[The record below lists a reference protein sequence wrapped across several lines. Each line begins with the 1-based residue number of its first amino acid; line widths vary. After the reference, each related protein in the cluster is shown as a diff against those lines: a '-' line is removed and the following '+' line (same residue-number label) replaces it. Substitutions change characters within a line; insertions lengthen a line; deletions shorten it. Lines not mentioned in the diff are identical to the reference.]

1 MFSSRYLSL
10 ECYSRGNRALHRKRW
25 GAVAETMTDIPR
37 SHPRH
42 ASLMLRE
49 KLVEGYRSGIV
60 VPQGLIAH
68 GRGEMF
74 DYLLGECTTKESRI
88 ASKAAAALLLKA
100 KRPVLSV
107 NGNVAALC
115 PREIVHLVEV
125 AGARIEVCLFH
136 RTDERISKIQKILE
150 DNGAKGVLGFLPDA
164 KIPGLDHMRG
174 LCSKDGIYSADVVLI
189 PLEDGDRAEAL
200 AKMGKKT
207 LAVDLNPMSRTSRA
221 ATVTIVDEV
230 TRAIPELIRNVEDLG
245 GDSKAIRRVLRAYD
259 RDENLELVAKKMSS
273 NLANFLGR

>member
-10 ECYSRGNRALHRKRW
+10 ECYSRGNRALHRKRL
-25 GAVAETMTDIPR
+25 GAVAETMTEIPK

-49 KLVEGYRSGIV
+49 KLVEGHRSGIV
-60 VPQGLIAH
+60 VLQGLIAH

-74 DYLLGECTTKESRI
+74 DYLLGESTTKESRI

-115 PREIVHLVEV
+115 PREIVHLADV

-136 RTDERISKIQKILE
+136 RTDERISKIQKVLE
-150 DNGAKGVLGFLPDA
+150 ENGAKGVLGFLPDA

-174 LCSKDGIYSADVVLI
+174 VCSKNGIYSADVVLI

-200 AKMGKKT
+200 AKTGKKT
-207 LAVDLNPMSRTSRA
+207 IAVDLNPMSRTSRA

-230 TRAIPELIRNVEDLG
+230 TRAIPELIRNLEDLA
-245 GDSKAIRRVLRAYD
+245 GDPKAIRRVLRAYD
-259 RDENLELVAKKMSS
+259 RDENLELVAKMMSS